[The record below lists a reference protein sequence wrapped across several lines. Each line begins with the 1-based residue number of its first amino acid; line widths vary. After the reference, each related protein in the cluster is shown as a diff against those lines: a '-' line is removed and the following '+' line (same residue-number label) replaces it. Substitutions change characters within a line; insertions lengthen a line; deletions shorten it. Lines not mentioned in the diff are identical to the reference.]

1 MHPQAPTSPA
11 RDDADESSKHGAIGH
26 LSVEEELQ
34 QTVCEALIEDVALDS
49 SDIRVR
55 VAKDTVVL
63 SGSVMTR
70 DAVQRAVSI
79 ARAQRGVQHVDVDD
93 LSVRK
98 A

>member
-1 MHPQAPTSPA
+1 MHPQAPSSTA

-34 QTVCEALIEDVALDS
+34 QTVCEALIEDVGLDS

-63 SGSVMTR
+63 SGSVQTP
-70 DAVQRAVSI
+70 DALQRALRV

>member
-1 MHPQAPTSPA
+1 MHPQSPTSTA
-11 RDDADESSKHGAIGH
+11 HEDAAESSKHGAIGH

-34 QTVCEALIEDVALDS
+34 QTVCEALIEDVGLDS

-63 SGSVMTR
+63 SGSVKTR
-70 DAVQRAVSI
+70 DAVQRALRI
-79 ARAQRGVQHVDVDD
+79 AGAQRGVQHVDVDD